1 MKLLKNN
8 ILLFVLLILSFLI
21 CSNASQ
27 PGIWRAGGSGSFKL
41 LFEEDSLVYKKI
53 QMQSEAIYIQLYKG
67 FAVVKGEYNFLNST
81 EDSITIKVGY
91 PINNVFPPTAFKN
104 NLNQVVFDN
113 LYNIKGAINGTEI
126 PLLLSPNVENE
137 IWYVWE
143 LTFPPKKI
151 IKFTVHFL
159 VNTNNSKTVKGYTND
174 YKNAFIYLIETGSLW
189 KSPIEKGDFYVQF
202 MDAISI
208 ENCKVSVPANPK
220 INLEQNIV
228 HFQLTNYGLQPD
240 DNLIITYTK
249 KIADFNFNA
258 VVKESEL
265 YFNVIDIF
273 SKSDLNI
280 PFENFSFKSPYE
292 PENNWKILR
301 FIFNSILFVLHN
313 FIYVVLLVIAII
325 FLIMYTNKKRGLQ

>member
-1 MKLLKNN
+1 
-8 ILLFVLLILSFLI
+8 
-21 CSNASQ
+21 
-27 PGIWRAGGSGSFKL
+27 
-41 LFEEDSLVYKKI
+41 
-53 QMQSEAIYIQLYKG
+53 
-67 FAVVKGEYNFLNST
+67 
-81 EDSITIKVGY
+81 
-91 PINNVFPPTAFKN
+91 
-104 NLNQVVFDN
+104 
-113 LYNIKGAINGTEI
+113 
-126 PLLLSPNVENE
+126 
-137 IWYVWE
+137 
-143 LTFPPKKI
+143 
-151 IKFTVHFL
+151 
-159 VNTNNSKTVKGYTND
+159 
-174 YKNAFIYLIETGSLW
+174 
-189 KSPIEKGDFYVQF
+189 

-280 PFENFSFKSPYE
+280 PFENFSFKNPYE